1 MGGGGSTTKK
11 IRQNFNM
18 ESINKSIYEELNDTR
33 TESVATQT
41 NLQKISIVVGN
52 NDGCP
57 ITAMQNID
65 ATTQSSTQAM
75 IDKSTEIKAKITNE
89 MQAAASAAIEK
100 TAQMGN
106 LADLGLGGDTEMD
119 IETNVRMKVSNIIE
133 NKITN
138 LNINTAIAE
147 QVSIQNQEIRVGNMR
162 CVDGVGGINLSQNI
176 TAQVAAKAITD
187 ELVRSLAESE
197 IVNKLAA
204 SADANATKKDGGIAE
219 AAEGIGQGFANVAE
233 GIGTGIG
240 NVMGGGQMAS
250 AASAC
255 VLCIAILAALYF
267 MMSPAGQGATK
278 NFMKKRK

>member
-1 MGGGGSTTKK
+1 MGGGGSTTQK

-33 TESVATQT
+33 TESIATQT

-65 ATTQSSTQAM
+65 ATTQSSTVVS

-106 LADLGLGGDTEMD
+106 LADLGLGGDSEMD

-133 NKITN
+133 NI
-138 LNINTAIAE
+138 NINKAIAE
-147 QVSIQNQEIRVGNMR
+147 QVSVQNQEIRVGNMR

-204 SADANATKKDGGIAE
+204 SSDASATKKDGGLAE
-219 AAEGIGQGFANVAE
+219 LAESVGEAYSNVIDSVL
-233 GIGTGIG
+233 GPISGG
-240 NVMGGGQMAS
+240 NGQMAS
-250 AASAC
+250 MASSC
-255 VLCIAILAALYF
+255 ICCIAIIAALVF
-267 MMSPAGQGATK
+267 FMSPAGQGASK
-278 NFMKKRK
+278 NLLKRK

>member
-1 MGGGGSTTKK
+1 MGGGGSTTQK

-33 TESVATQT
+33 TESIATQT

-65 ATTQSSTQAM
+65 ATTQSSTEVS

-106 LADLGLGGDTEMD
+106 LADLGLGGDSEMD

-133 NKITN
+133 NKIK
-138 LNINTAIAE
+138 NININKAIAE
-147 QVSIQNQEIRVGNMR
+147 QVSVQNQEIRVGNMR

-204 SADANATKKDGGIAE
+204 SSDASATKKDGGLAE
-219 AAEGIGQGFANVAE
+219 LAESVGEAYANVIDSVL
-233 GIGTGIG
+233 GPISGG
-240 NVMGGGQMAS
+240 NGQMAS
-250 AASAC
+250 MASSC
-255 VLCIAILAALYF
+255 ICCIAIIAALVF
-267 MMSPAGQGATK
+267 FMSPAGQGASK
-278 NFMKKRK
+278 NLLKRK